1 MIPATHAEVEQIYLA
16 AEMAKARS
24 ICVTAC
30 QTGEGVTSV
39 ASALTERYL
48 LAGHQTLLVD
58 LNLFNPAFNEINMLP
73 GAATEKW
80 IEHKETSR
88 LFTGLSIPGEPA
100 TLLRY
105 KDPVVLNTQ
114 MQTWLQQFDR
124 VIVDTSPL
132 LNINRGNIPA
142 QCVASACEQ
151 TILVV
156 MGGVTSSH
164 QLRKAMTLLSAEQI
178 SLLGTILNGRDQ
190 PPLRLE
196 LIRELNRIPL
206 FPARLKQRIIQW
218 LMKSDMLS
226 TYA

>member
-16 AEMAKARS
+16 AEMAGARS
-24 ICVTAC
+24 VCITAC

-58 LNLFNPAFNEINMLP
+58 LNLFNPAFSDISMLP
-73 GAATEKW
+73 GDTAEQW

-105 KDPVVLNTQ
+105 KDPAILSGQ
-114 MQTWLQQFDR
+114 MQSWLQQFDR

-142 QCVASACEQ
+142 HCVASVCDQ

-156 MGGVTSSH
+156 MGGVTSSS
-164 QLRKAMTLLSAEQI
+164 QLKKAMTLLGADQI

-206 FPARLKQRIIQW
+206 LPARLKQRLTQW